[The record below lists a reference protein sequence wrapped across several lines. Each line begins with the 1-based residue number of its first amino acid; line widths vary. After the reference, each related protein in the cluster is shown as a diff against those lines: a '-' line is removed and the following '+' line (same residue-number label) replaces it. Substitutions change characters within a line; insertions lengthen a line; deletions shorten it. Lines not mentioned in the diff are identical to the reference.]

1 MEQTSIW
8 DALSNNGFTGWDYG
22 VFILYIVILVGMGIF
37 LSRSKK
43 GEEKTSKD
51 YFLAGNTLTWW
62 AVGASLIAAN
72 ISAEQFIGMSGSAFA
87 SGIAQAAYE
96 LMAAATLL
104 VVGKF
109 LLPLMIEKKIFTIP
123 QFLRERYN
131 SGVGLAFSIL
141 WLFLYVFVNLT
152 SVAWLGALAIQQIL
166 GLPTDHIV
174 HVFGMDV
181 DQVRLVIILSL
192 FLIAGIY
199 SIYGGLASVAWTDVM
214 QVTFLV
220 GGGLITAYFALDVI
234 GQEVWGCGAMEAL
247 GNIYSWCMG
256 IESDKHFNLI
266 VTQQADVYPVINGI
280 PEAVVQSISGS
291 GDNAI
296 VTIKNVA
303 TDSVYNYAGNLVE
316 PLEKGHS
323 VAVGEMVKAKED
335 PFFTNPGLVLV
346 FGALWLT
353 NLGYWG
359 FNQYIIQKGLAA
371 KSLSEAKKGMVFAA
385 VLKILI
391 PFIVCI
397 PGVCAFYIYNA
408 KTGDGQSVLD
418 MLIAKGQIAQ
428 DSAINRSDDAYPY
441 LIRNFTPVVI
451 KGLSFAALA
460 AAVISSLAS
469 MFNSTSTLFTMDIY
483 KQFINKNASE
493 TKLVNVG
500 RMTSVSALII
510 ALIAVYPL
518 MGGIDQAFQFIQEYS
533 AFVYPGVVV
542 IFGLGLLW
550 KRASGTAAIV
560 AAIGTFAFSIIYKF
574 AFPEMPF
581 LVRSGVVFITL
592 VILFVWLSIRNK
604 DTEAATELSADD
616 IKTQLFWSKIMFI
629 IGGVSFALFVASF
642 FSETLHIYGMEGA
655 MAFFAAL
662 MFTIGY
668 YLRSNALDKVQDKK
682 LVAID
687 LDIFKTDKT
696 FNIGAA
702 VVIALLTFLYL
713 ALW

>member
-1 MEQTSIW
+1 MDKIFE
-8 DALSNNGFTGWDYG
+8 ALSNNGFATADYL
-22 VFILYIVILVGMGIF
+22 VFAVYIVILVGMGLF
-37 LSRSKK
+37 LSRTKK
-43 GEEKTSKD
+43 GEEKSSTD

-72 ISAEQFIGMSGSAFA
+72 ISAEQFIGMSGSAYA

-131 SGVGLAFSIL
+131 WGVGLAFSLL

-166 GLPTDHIV
+166 GLPTDMIV
-174 HVFGMDV
+174 NVAGMEI
-181 DQVRLVIILSL
+181 DQVRMCIILSL

-220 GGGLITAYFALDVI
+220 GGGLITAYAALSVI
-234 GQEVWGCGAMEAL
+234 GDEMGLGGAWDAL
-247 GNIYSWCMG
+247 THIKDYLAQNPA
-256 IESDKHFNLI
+256 DKHFNLV
-266 VTQQADVYPVINGI
+266 VTRNEGAFP
-280 PEAVVQSISGS
+280 
-291 GDNAI
+291 AI
-296 VTIKNVA
+296 Q
-303 TDSVYNYAGNLVE
+303 D
-316 PLEKGHS
+316 
-323 VAVGEMVKAKED
+323 D
-335 PFFTNPGLVLV
+335 PFFTNPGIVLI

-371 KSLSEAKKGMVFAA
+371 KSLDEAKKGMVFAA
-385 VLKILI
+385 FLKILI

-397 PGVCAFYIYNA
+397 PGVCAFYIMNA
-408 KTGDGQSVLD
+408 PECDGLRETLAGS
-418 MLIAKGQIAQ
+418 I
-428 DSAINRSDDAYPY
+428 SRSDDAYPF
-441 LIRNFTPVVI
+441 LIRNFSPTVV

-493 TKLVNVG
+493 KRLVNVG
-500 RMTSVSALII
+500 RMTSVTALII

-550 KRASGTAAIV
+550 KRASGTAAV
-560 AAIGTFAFSIIYKF
+560 VCAIGTFAFSIIYKF

-592 VILFVWLSIRNK
+592 VILFVWISLKSK
-604 DTEAATELSADD
+604 KAVPADELDEHTV
-616 IKTQLFWSKIMFI
+616 KTQLRWSTIMFCVAAVSFVLF
-629 IGGVSFALFVASF
+629 IGGF
-642 FSETLHIYGMEGA
+642 FNDTMHVHGFEGA
-655 MAFFAAL
+655 MIFFAAITA
-662 MFTIGY
+662 TIGI
-668 YLRSNALDKVQDKK
+668 YLRSNALDKVQDPK

-687 LDIFKTDKT
+687 LNIFKTDKI
-696 FNIGAA
+696 FNIGA
-702 VVIALLTFLYL
+702 VGVIVILTILYV

>member
-1 MEQTSIW
+1 MDKILS
-8 DALSNNGFTGWDYG
+8 ALSTNGFETIDYV
-22 VFILYIVILVGMGIF
+22 VFAAYIVLLVGLGMF

-43 GEEKTSKD
+43 GEEKSSTD

-131 SGVGLAFSIL
+131 WGVGFAFSLL

-166 GLPTDHIV
+166 GLPTDITTTIA
-174 HVFGMDV
+174 GIEV
-181 DQVRLVIILSL
+181 DQVRMVIILSL

-220 GGGLITAYFALDVI
+220 GGGLITAYAALDVI
-234 GQEVWGCGAMEAL
+234 GAEMGLGGALDAL
-247 GNIYSWCMG
+247 GHIKDYLASIPG
-256 IESDKHFNLI
+256 DKHFNLV
-266 VTQQADVYPVINGI
+266 VTRNEELYPVINGVKD
-280 PEAVVQSISGS
+280 AAGTVVQ
-291 GDNAI
+291 
-296 VTIKNVA
+296 
-303 TDSVYNYAGNLVE
+303 
-316 PLEKGHS
+316 
-323 VAVGEMVKAKED
+323 KED
-335 PFFTNPGLVLV
+335 PFFTNPGIVLI

-371 KSLSEAKKGMVFAA
+371 KSLDEAKKGMVFAA
-385 VLKILI
+385 FLKILI

-397 PGVCAFYIYNA
+397 PGVCAFYIMNA
-408 KTGDGQSVLD
+408 PECASLRETLAGS
-418 MLIAKGQIAQ
+418 I
-428 DSAINRSDDAYPY
+428 SRSDDAYPF
-441 LIRNFTPVVI
+441 LIRNFTPTFV

-493 TKLVNVG
+493 KKLVNVG
-500 RMTSVSALII
+500 RLTAVCALLI

-550 KRASGTAAIV
+550 KRASGTAAV
-560 AAIGTFAFSIIYKF
+560 VCAIGTFAFSIIYKF
-574 AFPEMPF
+574 AFPEVPF
-581 LVRSGVVFITL
+581 LVRSGYVFITL
-592 VILFVWLSIRNK
+592 VILFVWISIK
-604 DTEAATELSADD
+604 SKKAVEADKLDQHTISA
-616 IKTQLFWSKIMFI
+616 QLRWSTIMYCVAA
-629 IGGVSFALFVASF
+629 VSLILFVCSF
-642 FSETLHIYGMEGA
+642 FNDTMRIHGFEGA
-655 MAFFAAL
+655 MIFFAAITA
-662 MFTIGY
+662 TIGF
-668 YLRSNALDKVQDKK
+668 YLRSNALDKVQDPK

-687 LDIFKTDKT
+687 LKIFDTDRS

-702 VVIALLTFLYL
+702 GVIIILTILYIAL
-713 ALW
+713 W

>member
-1 MEQTSIW
+1 MNQSSIW

-22 VFILYIVILVGMGIF
+22 VFVLYIIILVGMGIF
-37 LSRSKK
+37 LSKGKK
-43 GEEKTSKD
+43 GEEKNSTD

-166 GLPTDHIV
+166 GLPTDHII

-181 DQVRLVIILSL
+181 DQVRLVIILAL

-234 GQEVWGCGAMEAL
+234 GQEVWGCGAMDAL
-247 GNIYSWCMG
+247 GNIFNWCTSQEG
-256 IESDKHFNLI
+256 DKHFNLI
-266 VTQQADVYPVINGI
+266 VTRNESLYPVING
-280 PEAVVQSISGS
+280 
-291 GDNAI
+291 
-296 VTIKNVA
+296 VTDA
-303 TDSVYNYAGNLVE
+303 AGNIVQ
-316 PLEKGHS
+316 
-323 VAVGEMVKAKED
+323 KED

-346 FGALWLT
+346 FGGLWLT

-397 PGVCAFYIYNA
+397 PGVCAYFIMNGQA
-408 KTGDGQSVLD
+408 DGIPVLEK
-418 MLIAKGQIAQ
+418 LAGHLQGTIG
-428 DSAINRSDDAYPY
+428 RSDDAYPY
-441 LIRNFTPVVI
+441 LIRNFTPVVV

-483 KQFINKNASE
+483 KQFINPPKDKEQETSSKYQ

-500 RMTSVSALII
+500 RLTSISALII

-592 VILFVWLSIRNK
+592 VVLFVWLSIRNK

-616 IKTQLFWSKIMFI
+616 INTQLFWSKIMFI
-629 IGGVSFALFVASF
+629 VAGVSVALFVASF
-642 FSETLHIYGMEGA
+642 FSSTLHIYGMEGA
-655 MAFFAAL
+655 MAFFAAI
-662 MFTIGY
+662 TGTVGY

-687 LDIFKTDKT
+687 LNIFKTDKT

-702 VVIALLTFLYL
+702 VVIALLTVLYV

>member
-1 MEQTSIW
+1 MENQSSIL

-22 VFILYIVILVGMGIF
+22 VFILYIVILVSMGIF
-37 LSRSKK
+37 LSRGKK
-43 GEEKTSKD
+43 GQEKTSKD

-131 SGVGLAFSIL
+131 PGVGLAFSIL

-166 GLPTDHIV
+166 GLPTDHV
-174 HVFGMDV
+174 VSVMGMEV
-181 DQVRLVIILSL
+181 DQVRLCIILGL

-199 SIYGGLASVAWTDVM
+199 SIYGGLSSVAWTDVM

-234 GQEVWGCGAMEAL
+234 GQKVWGCGAMEAL
-247 GNIYSWCMG
+247 GNIFDWFKEQPG
-256 IESDKHFNLI
+256 DKHFNLI
-266 VTQQADVYPVINGI
+266 VTRNEELYPVING
-280 PEAVVQSISGS
+280 
-291 GDNAI
+291 
-296 VTIKNVA
+296 VTDA
-303 TDSVYNYAGNLVE
+303 AGNVTQ
-316 PLEKGHS
+316 
-323 VAVGEMVKAKED
+323 KED

-397 PGVCAFYIYNA
+397 PGVCAYYIMNGTY
-408 KTGDGQSVLD
+408 DGTPIVDKLTDLQGS
-418 MLIAKGQIAQ
+418 IG
-428 DSAINRSDDAYPY
+428 RSDDAYPY
-441 LIRNFTPVVI
+441 LIRNFTPTVI

-483 KQFINKNASE
+483 KQFFNKNASE
-493 TKLVNVG
+493 SKLVKVG
-500 RMTSVSALII
+500 RLTSVSALVI

-581 LVRSGVVFITL
+581 LIRSGVVFITL
-592 VILFVWLSIRNK
+592 VILFVWLSLRNK
-604 DTEAATELSADD
+604 DTEPATELSAED
-616 IKTQLFWSKIMFI
+616 IKVQLFWSKIMFI
-629 IGGVSFALFVASF
+629 IGGVSFALFIASF

-655 MAFFAAL
+655 MSFFAAI

-682 LVAID
+682 LVEID

>member
-1 MEQTSIW
+1 MEKILN
-8 DALSNNGFTGWDYG
+8 ALSNNGFEPVDYL
-22 VFILYIVILVGMGIF
+22 VFVVYIIILVSMGLF

-43 GEEKTSKD
+43 GEEKSSTD

-72 ISAEQFIGMSGSAFA
+72 ISAEQFIGMSGSAYA

-131 SGVGLAFSIL
+131 WGVGFAFSLL
-141 WLFLYVFVNLT
+141 WLFLYVFVNLA

-166 GLPTDHIV
+166 GLPTDMTFMV
-174 HVFGMDV
+174 AGMEI
-181 DQVRLVIILSL
+181 DQVRMVIILCL

-220 GGGLITAYFALDVI
+220 GGGLLTAYAALSVI
-234 GQEVWGCGAMEAL
+234 GEE
-247 GNIYSWCMG
+247 MG
-256 IESDKHFNLI
+256 IGNAWDALMHIKDYLASIDGDKHFNLV
-266 VTQQADVYPVINGI
+266 VTRNEELYPVING
-280 PEAVVQSISGS
+280 VVDG
-291 GDNAI
+291 
-296 VTIKNVA
+296 
-303 TDSVYNYAGNLVE
+303 AGNTIQ
-316 PLEKGHS
+316 
-323 VAVGEMVKAKED
+323 KED
-335 PFFTNPGLVLV
+335 PFFTNPGIVLI

-371 KSLSEAKKGMVFAA
+371 KSLDEAKKGMVFAA
-385 VLKILI
+385 FLKILI

-397 PGVCAFYIYNA
+397 PGVCAFYIMNA
-408 KTGDGQSVLD
+408 PECEDLRQQLAG
-418 MLIAKGQIAQ
+418 
-428 DSAINRSDDAYPY
+428 AITRSDDAYPY
-441 LIRNFTPVVI
+441 LIRNFTPTAV

-469 MFNSTSTLFTMDIY
+469 MFNSTSTLFTMDVY

-493 TKLVNVG
+493 KKLVNVG
-500 RMTSVSALII
+500 RLTSVCALII
-510 ALIAVYPL
+510 AMIAVYPL

-550 KRASGTAAIV
+550 KRSSGTAAV
-560 AAIGTFAFSIIYKF
+560 VCAIGTFAFSIIYKF

-581 LVRSGVVFITL
+581 LIRSGVVFITL
-592 VILFVWLSIRNK
+592 VILFVWISLSSKKAVPADTLDADSVKTMMRWSTIMFCVAAVSLVLSI
-604 DTEAATELSADD
+604 S
-616 IKTQLFWSKIMFI
+616 
-629 IGGVSFALFVASF
+629 GF
-642 FSETLHIYGMEGA
+642 FNETMHMYGFEGA
-655 MAFFAAL
+655 MIFFAAITG
-662 MFTIGY
+662 TIGL
-668 YLRSNALDKVQDKK
+668 YLRSNAKDKVQDPK
-682 LVAID
+682 LVPID
-687 LDIFKTDKT
+687 LNIFHTDRI
-696 FNIGAA
+696 FNIGAIGVIVILTILY
-702 VVIALLTFLYL
+702 VV
-713 ALW
+713 LW

>member
-1 MEQTSIW
+1 MSVIE
-8 DALSNNGFTGWDYG
+8 ALKNNGFETIDYV
-22 VFILYIVILVGMGIF
+22 VFGAYIVLLVGLGLF
-37 LSRSKK
+37 LSRDKK
-43 GEEKTSKD
+43 GEEKSSTD

-96 LMAAATLL
+96 IMAAATLL

-131 SGVGLAFSIL
+131 WGVGLAFSLL

-166 GLPTDHIV
+166 GLPTDMTTQ
-174 HVFGMDV
+174 FAGMEI
-181 DQVRLVIILSL
+181 DQVRMVIILVL
-192 FLIAGIY
+192 FLVAGIY

-220 GGGLITAYFALDVI
+220 GGGLITAYAALSVI
-234 GQEVWGCGAMEAL
+234 GAEVWGCGAFEAL
-247 GNIYSWCMG
+247 GNIYDWCIHQEG
-256 IESDKHFNLI
+256 DKHFNLV
-266 VTQQADVYPVINGI
+266 VTRNAEMYPSING
-280 PEAVVQSISGS
+280 
-291 GDNAI
+291 GDLN
-296 VTIKNVA
+296 
-303 TDSVYNYAGNLVE
+303 
-316 PLEKGHS
+316 
-323 VAVGEMVKAKED
+323 VAVGGKED
-335 PFFTNPGLVLV
+335 PFFTNPGIVLI

-371 KSLSEAKKGMVFAA
+371 KSLAEAKKGMIFAA
-385 VLKILI
+385 FIKILI

-408 KTGDGQSVLD
+408 HTGDGTSVLD
-418 MLIAKGQIAQ
+418 MLIAKGQIAA
-428 DSAINRSDDAYPY
+428 DSAISRSDDAYPY
-441 LIRNFTPVVI
+441 LIRNFTPTFI

-493 TKLVNVG
+493 KKLVNVG

-510 ALIAVYPL
+510 ALFAVYPL

-550 KRASGTAAIV
+550 KRASGTAAV
-560 AAIGTFAFSIIYKF
+560 VCAIGTFAFSILFKF
-574 AFPEMPF
+574 TLPDVPF
-581 LVRSGVVFITL
+581 LVRSGYVFICL
-592 VILFVWLSIRNK
+592 VVLFVLISVKSNK
-604 DTEAATELSADD
+604 SVAADELDEHTV
-616 IKTQLFWSKIMFI
+616 KTQLFWSNILFAVAA
-629 IGGVSFALFVASF
+629 VSIALFAASF
-642 FSETLHIYGMEGA
+642 FSETLAVYGVAGA
-655 MAFFAAL
+655 MIFFAAITA
-662 MFTIGY
+662 TIGF
-668 YLRSNALDKVQDKK
+668 YLRSNALDSVQDPK

-687 LDIFKTDKT
+687 LNIFKTDKV
-696 FNIGAA
+696 FNIGAFG
-702 VVIALLTFLYL
+702 VIAIITFLYIV
-713 ALW
+713 LW